1 MKLIS
6 LFKFY
11 HEDMVVKIIQK
22 EEVVFTGKVSK
33 VSERLLKKN
42 VYDINPTINNC
53 NKIVV
58 ELRLGKG
65 EK

>member
-22 EEVVFTGKVSK
+22 EEVLFTGKVSK
-33 VSERLLKKN
+33 VPEKLLKKN
-42 VYDINPTINNC
+42 VYDINPTINNR

-58 ELRLGKG
+58 ELRLGKE